1 MSRRVSKCPLST
13 VKRFA
18 LSCLLFLP
26 LSLLA
31 CNLPLK
37 ASPIDATTP
46 EPPLLPAT
54 PTPSATFEQVAPP
67 SATTFPLNSEQS
79 VAPPGP
85 ASPYQNRFYRSEHT
99 YVFEFQDANSTLRYL
114 YTPSSGSLHDL
125 MIQVNDEPPF
135 YPSNYGG
142 PRFLVDGKD
151 LPIWE
156 TEPDQFSYTAQEIDN
171 SALMV
176 NWQVQIDKQ
185 TLSYAYRLSLHG
197 KTLRL
202 EVTSP
207 AAALG
212 AFTLDRSEE
221 TPTARIVTIP
231 YLPFFN
237 VLLCQGHF
245 VSAYVDWQRSEASR
259 LESMNQVISE
269 QSFAFSQT
277 AYYQPNT
284 AGELRPLNE
293 VVYLTVSDSLDEVLP
308 GLAAAIS
315 PYGQSLAGKVVL
327 DLWAE
332 RPFAED
338 ARLLDELASKGIED
352 LIVIRHNWQNCGFD
366 DCYPSVLPANPRWGG
381 DEGLLELSRAARQA
395 TSLFALHENYVDIY
409 PNAPDYSAE
418 LIALDANHNPIPA
431 WFNHTTGIQSF
442 LLSPLRSME
451 VASRFAPEIHR
462 RYQTTATYLDVSSAV
477 NPGEKVDYNAA
488 IAGNGRWKTTLEA
501 YRQLLAYQRQAH
513 QGPLI
518 GEGGY
523 HFLYV
528 GWADAVLAEDEGR
541 EQAGALIPPLVH
553 FDLYRLHPHLV
564 RFGMGFYPWY
574 FATPEGSKWSGYS
587 SEEHYRYM
595 AKEIAYC
602 HGGYVPTPDSLGEIE
617 DVLEFVQRE
626 VALVAPIHRRCAL
639 ARPRRILYQVKGDLV
654 DVEEALFADA
664 LWQIFIEY
672 DNGLQVWVNLHPTE
686 NWSVS
691 LPWPATWVAYSAL
704 QDGKRQDG
712 VGGAQSSID
721 YFLPPAGWVAAQ

>member
-1 MSRRVSKCPLST
+1 M
-13 VKRFA
+13 KRFVFF
-18 LSCLLFLP
+18 LLLFSL

-31 CNLPLK
+31 CNLLLK
-37 ASPIDATTP
+37 ASPIGTSTP
-46 EPPLLPAT
+46 EPPLSPAT
-54 PTPSATFEQVAPP
+54 STPSATFGQDVPAADAALPGD
-67 SATTFPLNSEQS
+67 SAES
-79 VAPPGP
+79 VAPPVS
-85 ASPYQNRFYRSEHT
+85 ASLYQNRFYRTEHS
-99 YVFEFQDANSTLRYL
+99 YVFEFQDASSTLRYL

-125 MIQVNDEPPF
+125 MIQVNDEQPF

-142 PRFLVDGKD
+142 PRFLVNGKD

-156 TEPDQFSYTAQEIDN
+156 TEPEQFTYTAQEVDN
-171 SALMV
+171 SALLV
-176 NWQVQIDKQ
+176 TWQVQIGPQ
-185 TLSYAYRLSLHG
+185 TLSYTYHFSLHA

-207 AAALG
+207 SAALG

-221 TPTARIVTIP
+221 TPGARIVTIP

-237 VLLCQGHF
+237 VLLYRGHF
-245 VSAYVDWQRSEASR
+245 LSAYVDWQHSEASR
-259 LESMNQVISE
+259 LESMNEVISE

-277 AYYQPNT
+277 AYYQANT

-308 GLAAAIS
+308 GLPAAIS

-338 ARLLDELASKGIED
+338 ASLLDELASKGIED
-352 LIVIRHNWQNCGFD
+352 LIAIRHNWQNCGFD

-395 TSLFALHENYVDIY
+395 KYLFALHENYVDIY

-442 LLSPLRSME
+442 LLSPSRSVE

-523 HFLYV
+523 HFLYA
-528 GWADAVLAEDEGR
+528 GWADAVLAVDEGR

-574 FATPEGSKWSGYS
+574 FATPEGPKWFGYS

-595 AKEIAYC
+595 ANEIAYC
-602 HGGYVPTPDSLGEIE
+602 HGGYVPTPDSLGELE
-617 DVLEFVQRE
+617 DMLEFVRRE

-639 ARPRRILYQVKGDLV
+639 AHPRRILYQVKGAMV
-654 DVEEALFADA
+654 DVEQALLADA
-664 LWQIFIEY
+664 LWQISIEY

-686 NWSVS
+686 NWLVS

-712 VGGAQSSID
+712 VGGAQSGTE
-721 YFLPPAGWVAAQ
+721 YLLPPAGWVAAQ